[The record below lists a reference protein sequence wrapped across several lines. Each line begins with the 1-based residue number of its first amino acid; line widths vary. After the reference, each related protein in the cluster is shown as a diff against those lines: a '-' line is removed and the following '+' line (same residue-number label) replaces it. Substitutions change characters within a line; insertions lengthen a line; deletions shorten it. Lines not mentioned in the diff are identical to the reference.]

1 MHFHIKRYLY
11 GIWQRRL
18 WLLLIL
24 LLPLAY
30 LVTSAIHSDRFSINQ
45 NINISNDAPV
55 VLVAS
60 SNSIKPVG
68 EVVAN
73 PDDFLLSNFAVR
85 KLYTN
90 FYAGTAVYRADR
102 QFRNLLETI
111 KDNMSLTMPSEDLL
125 MVSYHG
131 KDRKVGKALVGYYS
145 QRLIQKIEEGFE
157 RSNHRDI
164 NSKTPFLMGSME
176 IKAHRAFWRSERFL
190 PFVLT
195 GILSFLGV
203 LMVLAVLEWSDPSF
217 KSERQVA
224 QYLNLPILGS
234 LPDLKKTFTALTEKL
249 DS

>member
-11 GIWQRRL
+11 GVWRRRL

-24 LLPLAY
+24 LPPLIY
-30 LVTSAIHSDRFSINQ
+30 IVLSAVHFDRFSIKQ
-45 NINISNDAPV
+45 NINISKDVPV
-55 VLVAS
+55 VLAAS
-60 SNSIKPVG
+60 PNGLKPVG

-102 QFRNLLETI
+102 QFRILLETI
-111 KDNMSLTMPSEDLL
+111 KDNMSLAMQSENIL
-125 MVSYHG
+125 MVGYHG

-145 QRLIQKIEEGFE
+145 QRLIQKIEEGLE
-157 RSNHRDI
+157 RSKHRGI
-164 NSKTPFLMGSME
+164 NSKAPFLMGEME
-176 IKAHRAFWRSERFL
+176 IKEHHAFWRSERL
-190 PFVLT
+190 SPFVLI
-195 GILSFLGV
+195 GIVS
-203 LMVLAVLEWSDPSF
+203 LMVVLIALGVLEWSDPSF

-224 QYLNLPILGS
+224 QYLDLPILGS
-234 LPDLKKTFTALTEKL
+234 LPDLKKTYTALGGRL